1 MHYRFDWVII
11 GVTPV
16 EAGECVSRPGDQW
29 QGRVTTRLQVEA
41 ADRVSWWTTGQIATA
56 LDVSPVLLRA
66 WDSRYGLG
74 PARRGPGGH
83 RLYGPRELQ
92 RLRRMHALV
101 NQGVRAGTAAEL
113 VLAEAV
119 TPAQSR
125 LWADEIDQAA
135 AAIDLP
141 ALAVL
146 LDDLLTGHGTTAA
159 WADVLAP
166 VLRRQG
172 KRWQAGENA
181 FAAEWALAGA
191 ISVALERHSAR
202 VSPPPRERPVL
213 LACCATERHPLPLQ
227 VLAAVLREARIP
239 VVFLGEMVAPGVV
252 VRTAVRLEPAL
263 VLLWSMTPYSADAP
277 LVAEL
282 ARRDLPVRA
291 AGPGWYPVGGRI
303 GPVLNGLGPALR
315 AVSAH
320 TGRTWP

>member
-1 MHYRFDWVII
+1 M
-11 GVTPV
+11 
-16 EAGECVSRPGDQW
+16 
-29 QGRVTTRLQVEA
+29 TTRPEA
-41 ADRVSWWTTGQIATA
+41 DVADRALWWTTGQIATA
-56 LDVSPVLLRA
+56 LGVSPVLLRA

-101 NQGVRAGTAAEL
+101 NQGIRAGTAAGM

-125 LWADEIDQAA
+125 LRADEIDQAA
-135 AAIDLP
+135 VALDLP

-146 LDDLLTGHGTTAA
+146 LDELLAGHGTLAA
-159 WADVLAP
+159 WVDVIAP

-172 KRWQAGENA
+172 ERWQTGERA

-191 ISVALERHSAR
+191 VSAALERHAAR
-202 VSPPPRERPVL
+202 VRPPPHGRPVL
-213 LACCATERHPLPLQ
+213 LACCAAERHPLPFQ
-227 VLAAVLREARIP
+227 VLAAVLREAGVP
-239 VVFLGEMVAPGVV
+239 VVFLGEMVAPDVV
-252 VRTAVRLEPAL
+252 VRTAVRLEPVL

-291 AGPGWYPVGGRI
+291 AGPGWYPVGGRV
-303 GPVLNGLGPALR
+303 GPVLNDLRAALR

-320 TGRTWP
+320 AGRVWP